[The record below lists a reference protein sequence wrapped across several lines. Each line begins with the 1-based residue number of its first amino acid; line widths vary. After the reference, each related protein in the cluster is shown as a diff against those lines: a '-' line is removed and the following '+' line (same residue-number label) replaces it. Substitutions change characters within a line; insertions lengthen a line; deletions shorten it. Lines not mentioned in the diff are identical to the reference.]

1 VSSIEPDD
9 GSCHVNGTKKRF
21 CQLVIARGDRSILL
35 ELGKEILNQMPRFVQ
50 LLVVFTRVLA
60 VALRRN
66 HTAFALLLESLNHPL
81 VRIISFV
88 GSHRIG
94 LNVLPQHTKSYS
106 WDTATLQGMNG
117 FEGHQLKPLQQDW
130 EANAIAQSLDASKD
144 GRVYFIP
151 AYLCLGLPGS
161 IGTELYLEK
170 LKALLLLN
178 EQLNEQ

>member
-66 HTAFALLLESLNHPL
+66 HPAFALLLESLNHPL

-94 LNVLPQHTKSYS
+94 LNVFPQHIKSVKVIR
-106 WDTATLQGMNG
+106 LPR
-117 FEGHQLKPLQQDW
+117 HQV
-130 EANAIAQSLDASKD
+130 EARGIAQRID
-144 GRVYFIP
+144 GRMNLGTQSAFAATNGLGVGIP
-151 AYLCLGLPGS
+151 PFAPALG
-161 IGTELYLEK
+161 
-170 LKALLLLN
+170 
-178 EQLNEQ
+178 